1 MVRGADRHI
10 TLPPG
15 WVEKFVEA
23 PEGCDYKAQAFGHEK
38 EIHYYISRFSEE
50 MYWVRMHERGHAW
63 DWELR
68 RDMPTAPINVCSQ
81 NVGYTPM
88 LRSMLPLLV
97 VGDVGSVMI
106 VPNALACT
114 DTLNRKAYRL

>member
-68 RDMPTAPINVCSQ
+68 RDMPHCPNKCVLSKRGVYTHATVYAAS
-81 NVGYTPM
+81 VGRGGRWFCDDCAKRFGLYGYPK
-88 LRSMLPLLV
+88 PE
-97 VGDVGSVMI
+97 GI
-106 VPNALACT
+106 
-114 DTLNRKAYRL
+114 